1 MDLFKFA
8 ENFDIGTNKI
18 GKGAP
23 CYIIAEAGS
32 NHNRDL
38 EIAFQL
44 IDAAAEA
51 GANAV
56 KFQTFSADTIAS
68 KVESEIT
75 RIDFAGAKSLHEL
88 YKKAEL
94 PREWL
99 RELFEY
105 ARDKQ
110 IVFLSTP
117 FDEQAV
123 EELDAIGVGAFKIAS
138 FEINHFP
145 LLTKVAQTGKPVLLS
160 TGAATLCD
168 IEEALQVL
176 TAAGCHQIALF
187 HCGLGY
193 PMDPAQVNLK
203 AMETLHHAFRCPVG
217 YSDHTTG
224 ITVPIAVA
232 ARGGR
237 LVEKHFTLSRGLDGP
252 DHAFALEPKE
262 LLQMV
267 TEIRLVERALGSS
280 IKGPSISET
289 EHKKRGYRSLFA
301 RVDIKRGQ
309 TITKDMLAVLRPG
322 VGLHPRY
329 LDVIDG
335 MRAARDIGQFEPVSW
350 ESLLAK

>member
-1 MDLFKFA
+1 LFKLA
-8 ENFDIGTNKI
+8 ENFEIGTNKI

-32 NHNRDL
+32 NHNCDL

-51 GANAV
+51 GADAV

-68 KVESEIT
+68 RVESKIT
-75 RIDFAGAKSLHEL
+75 RIDFEGAKSLHEL

-105 ARDKQ
+105 ARDKK

-145 LLTKVAQTGKPVLLS
+145 LLTKVAQTDKPVLLS
-160 TGAATLCD
+160 TGAATLGD

-176 TAAGCHQIALF
+176 TAAGCKQVALF

-193 PMDPAQVNLK
+193 PMGPAQVNLR
-203 AMETLHHAFRCPVG
+203 AMETLHHAFQCPVG

-237 LVEKHFTLSRGLDGP
+237 LVEKHFTLSRSLDGP

-267 TEIRLVERALGSS
+267 TEIRLVESVLGSS
-280 IKGPSISET
+280 IKGPCVSEI

-301 RVDIKRGQ
+301 KVDIKKGQ

-322 VGLHPRY
+322 AGLHPRY
-329 LDVIDG
+329 LTVING
-335 MRAARDIGQFEPVSW
+335 MKAARDIAQYEPVLW